1 GELKEMTLEDLNGV
15 EMPNMPERDLTNLTA
30 VEMLVVS
37 ASKCF
42 ATTLELEAYKADIP
56 LNEVT
61 ITFIGKFAKETF
73 LSIRKGNSVLQEPHI
88 ELTVVYS
95 VEKDK
100 IEHIAK
106 QSVKLSPVLS
116 SLNEPVSLVVN

>member
-1 GELKEMTLEDLNGV
+1 MKLEDLNGV
-15 EMPNMPERDLTNLTA
+15 EMQNMPERDLTNLTA

-61 ITFIGKFAKETF
+61 ITFIGKFAKAPI
-73 LSIRKGNSVLQEPHI
+73 LSIIEINSSLHEPNI
-88 ELTVVYS
+88 ELTVVSS
-95 VEKDK
+95 VEQDK

-106 QSVKLSPVLS
+106 QSVKLSP
-116 SLNEPVSLVVN
+116 